1 MPTDT
6 PQIME
11 AAEKLSQMVADHP
24 ATARYKAAQKAVT
37 EDPEAG
43 RLLADFD
50 QQIEKL
56 ARQEQTGMPITDAQR
71 AQLESLQSRI
81 VSHLKIKNLNLAQV
95 EFIDLLRKVNQTI
108 QRPLTE
114 AAGAGG
120 QGAAPRIGAG
130 RAM

>member
-6 PQIME
+6 QTILD
-11 AAEKLSQMVADHP
+11 AAEKLSQLVADHP
-24 ATARYKAAQKAVT
+24 AVARYKSAQKSVS

-50 QQIEKL
+50 RQIETL
-56 ARQEQTGMPITDAQR
+56 GRQEQQGVPVSEQR
-71 AQLESLQSRI
+71 AALESLQSRI
-81 VSHLKIKNLNLAQV
+81 ISHLKIKNLNMAQV

-114 AAGAGG
+114 VS
-120 QGAAPRIGAG
+120 GAAPGTILG
-130 RAM
+130 R